1 MEFFEI
7 LLMAAIAGGAVWILY
22 NSLWK
27 KKGCCGDDGCGGCGD
42 HKP

>member
-22 NSLWK
+22 KSLWK
-27 KKGCCGDDGCGGCGD
+27 KKGCCGEDGCGGCD
-42 HKP
+42 

>member
-22 NSLWK
+22 TSLWK
-27 KKGCCGDDGCGGCGD
+27 KKGCCGDD
-42 HKP
+42 KT